1 MGKAA
6 VDAALSQFD
15 KNWETGQ
22 IYCGRCKV
30 IFWVEDG
37 TGERVSLLLKD
48 RCKGLC
54 EDCIEEVR
62 PRKRLKVRNSYREWF
77 ARMDRE
83 LKKWEEEE
91 FGGH

>member
-1 MGKAA
+1 M
-6 VDAALSQFD
+6 
-15 KNWETGQ
+15 
-22 IYCGRCKV
+22 
-30 IFWVEDG
+30 
-37 TGERVSLLLKD
+37 LKD

-91 FGGH
+91 FGEH